1 MSHHLFKANCLD
13 HGDDFL
19 PEPSTGTERQRKPK
33 PNPPSQTARHSIV
46 DGECNWSGYD
56 PSRDDKNIIHPTRQH
71 FNRCNTNA
79 TDPSVPTTSDPPP
92 LIAEEE
98 VGPTTHFFH
107 AESCTA
113 EGNVLGTTMT
123 IGTRMMVSTTM
134 TVNSHN
140 KNNGLSI
147 HPLGHPH
154 EKSLVT

>member
-1 MSHHLFKANCLD
+1 MISEAFVEGHYRWGPQVFAELNKEHLG
-13 HGDDFL
+13 GDGFPRAL
-19 PEPSTGTERQRKPK
+19 RWWQRK
-33 PNPPSQTARHSIV
+33 SIILSRIFGFIAAAV
-46 DGECNWSGYD
+46 SIFAQRIRIGLRSKMGPATKINT
-56 PSRDDKNIIHPTRQH
+56 PSRLHPSRPH
-71 FNRCNTNA
+71 R
-79 TDPSVPTTSDPPP
+79 
-92 LIAEEE
+92 L
-98 VGPTTHFFH
+98 GPTTHFFH